1 MSNINVNLHTIFHDC
16 LNEYDRFE
24 FLKAEVAKLSM
35 QRQASLVVE
44 SFGKVQDYIDINKMS
59 VEIFKDDGMAVTTY
73 ER

>member
-1 MSNINVNLHTIFHDC
+1 MSVNVNLHAIFHDY

-24 FLKAEVAKLSM
+24 FLKAEVAKLPM

-44 SFGKVQDYIDINKMS
+44 SFGDLQDYFDINKMS